1 MPKRRVDQKFEI
13 EPIILTDSFFT
24 DDVFLMCTYEPEI
37 ICYGS
42 IFDLIGIFGL
52 IAFLV
57 LFLMMTFCGLFGM
70 CVRPKLR
77 KIAGKTQKHNNNDD
91 GKSKDKMRK

>member
-24 DDVFLMCTYEPEI
+24 DDVF
-37 ICYGS
+37 
-42 IFDLIGIFGL
+42 FDLIGIFGL